1 MLLSEYLE
9 IFPHSYHVRA
19 KAGKEKLQ
27 DRDRPQETCN
37 RQTASK
43 SSVHMLIRNLER
55 CRRVVE
61 GQGLPWDR
69 RWNGVKK
76 SGDKEKRRRREQI
89 EDYKWKKTGGFP
101 MKALFAW
108 AGTSLCSGS
117 GPVGERW
124 CSILVTKAFC
134 LSEKQCGSLWKCV
147 GVRHIMY
154 AHTHILN
161 TGLKTKT
168 KQPRWKGLNI
178 KNHHNMFFSCMTF
191 LHVVLQVKNM
201 LLEPL
206 SYCITAPAL
215 DRLTMY
221 LAAYLILWCLYLNN
235 SLWTDSER
243 SKQTA
248 SGCSSYF

>member
-1 MLLSEYLE
+1 
-9 IFPHSYHVRA
+9 
-19 KAGKEKLQ
+19 
-27 DRDRPQETCN
+27 
-37 RQTASK
+37 
-43 SSVHMLIRNLER
+43 
-55 CRRVVE
+55 
-61 GQGLPWDR
+61 
-69 RWNGVKK
+69 
-76 SGDKEKRRRREQI
+76 
-89 EDYKWKKTGGFP
+89 
-101 MKALFAW
+101 MKALFAR

-124 CSILVTKAFC
+124 CTILVAKAFC
-134 LSEKQCGSLWKCV
+134 LREKQRGSLWCSPYN
-147 GVRHIMY
+147 VR
-154 AHTHILN
+154 THILN

-178 KNHHNMFFSCMTF
+178 KNHHNMFFPCMTF

-206 SYCITAPAL
+206 SYCITPPAL

-221 LAAYLILWCLYLNN
+221 LAAYLILRCLYLNN

-248 SGCSSYF
+248 PGCSSYF